1 MAADSGSDS
10 SEGSFLSHLV
20 ELRNRLLYAVAAIGL
35 VAIPYLFYSNEVYEL
50 FATPLLRA
58 LPPGTSMIATEVAT
72 PFFTPLK
79 LALLAAVVTCVPL
92 ILYQLWAFVAPGL
105 YKHEKRLV
113 FPLLLSSTL
122 LFYAGMAFAY
132 FIVFPNVFAFLV
144 GSAPKGVTVMTDIKA
159 YLDFAITIFLA
170 FGFSFEVP
178 VAVVLL
184 TRMGVVSPASLA
196 AKRPYVFLGCFIV
209 GAVLTPPDILSQT
222 FLALPMYLLF
232 EIGLF
237 FARRVAPKEAIEEGH
252 RGLSD
257 AEIEREF
264 DRHEK
269 HTAGTKRKR
278 TRKKSA
284 RKAV

>member
-1 MAADSGSDS
+1 VASEEPDK
-10 SEGSFLSHLV
+10 SEGTFLSHLI
-20 ELRNRLLYAVAAIGL
+20 ELRNRLLFAVVAVLL
-35 VAIPYLFYSNEVYEL
+35 VSVPFLIFSNEVYEL
-50 FATPLLRA
+50 FATPLLRV
-58 LPPGTSMIATEVAT
+58 LPAGTSMIATEVAT
-72 PFFTPLK
+72 PFFTPIK
-79 LALLAAVVTCVPL
+79 LAMLAAVVTCIPY

-113 FPLLLSSTL
+113 FPLLLSSTV

-132 FIVFPNVFAFLV
+132 FVVFPNVFAFLV

-184 TRMGVVSPASLA
+184 ARMGIVAPESLA
-196 AKRPYVFLGCFIV
+196 SKRPYVFLACFVI
-209 GAVLTPPDILSQT
+209 GAVLTPPDVLSQT

-237 FARRVAPKEAIEEGH
+237 FAKRVTPRDATEDEPRE
-252 RGLSD
+252 LSED
-257 AEIEREF
+257 EMEREF
-264 DRHEK
+264 ERHEK
-269 HTAGTKRKR
+269 EFAGNTSKRR
-278 TRKKSA
+278 RKKKS
-284 RKAV
+284 KKSV

>member
-1 MAADSGSDS
+1 VADDEADK
-10 SEGSFLSHLV
+10 SEGTFLSHLI
-20 ELRNRLLYAVAAIGL
+20 ELRNRLLYAVAAVG
-35 VAIPYLFYSNEVYEL
+35 VVSIPYLVFSNEVYEV
-50 FATPLLRA
+50 FATPLLRT

-72 PFFTPLK
+72 PFFTPIK
-79 LALLAAVVTCVPL
+79 LALLAAVVTCVPF

-184 TRMGVVSPASLA
+184 ARMGIVSPDSLA
-196 AKRPYVFLGCFIV
+196 SKRPYVFLGCFIV
-209 GAVLTPPDILSQT
+209 GAVLTPPDVLSQT

-237 FARRVAPKEAIEEGH
+237 FARRVT
-252 RGLSD
+252 RGETAEDEPRELND
-257 AEIEREF
+257 AEMEREF
-264 DRHEK
+264 AQHDEEL
-269 HTAGTKRKR
+269 AGKRRKR
-278 TRKKSA
+278 SRKKTTRKT
-284 RKAV
+284 V

>member
-1 MAADSGSDS
+1 VADDEADKT
-10 SEGSFLSHLV
+10 EGTFLSHLV
-20 ELRNRLLYAVAAIGL
+20 ELRDRLLYAVLAVGL
-35 VAIPYLFYSNEVYEL
+35 VSFPFLFFSNEIYEL
-50 FATPLLRA
+50 FATPLLRV

-72 PFFTPLK
+72 PFFTPIK
-79 LALLAAVVTCVPL
+79 LALLAAVVTCVPF

-105 YKHEKRLV
+105 YKHEKQLV

-159 YLDFAITIFLA
+159 YLDFAMTIFLA

-184 TRMGVVSPASLA
+184 ARMGIVSPASLA
-196 AKRPYVFLGCFIV
+196 AKRPYVFLGCFII

-232 EIGLF
+232 EVGLF
-237 FARRVAPKEAIEEGH
+237 FARRVTPRDAADGAS

-257 AEIEREF
+257 AEMEREF
-264 DRHEK
+264 DRHEQEL
-269 HTAGTKRKR
+269 AGKRRKR
-278 TRKKSA
+278 SRKKKA
-284 RKAV
+284 RKSV